1 MTAGLRRAR
10 DGLAAASIRVKGVV
24 AHGEAPSSLMDACIW
39 RAVASGELPDA
50 AALDALCSFTL
61 ARWGRQ
67 TLGDK
72 VAQLEAW

>member
-1 MTAGLRRAR
+1 MTAWQRP
-10 DGLAAASIRVKGVV
+10 SIRVKGVV
-24 AHGEAPSSLMDACIW
+24 AHGEAPSSLVDAW
-39 RAVASGELPDA
+39 RAAASGELPDA

-67 TLGDK
+67 TLSDK